1 MIILLNQGHIY
12 IVDAK
17 TILGTNTKFFIYYT
31 CFVSNYHHNTVN
43 QDPKGT
49 VREPGPKGPPLLFL
63 KSSVL
68 AFDAPN
74 TPCSKR
80 YKKHHYVFHHD
91 VFHCYALHH
100 YVFHYIVFKQRIL
113 TIIRTV
119 IIMLQKGV
127 FFYPRG

>member
-63 KSSVL
+63 KPFVL
-68 AFDAPN
+68 AFDAPG

-80 YKKHHYVFHHD
+80 YAPCSKRCKKHYYGIHHYVFHH
-91 VFHCYALHH
+91 
-100 YVFHYIVFKQRIL
+100 YVYCVCIPPLCISPLGKNSSNEWMMMV
-113 TIIRTV
+113 
-119 IIMLQKGV
+119 
-127 FFYPRG
+127 